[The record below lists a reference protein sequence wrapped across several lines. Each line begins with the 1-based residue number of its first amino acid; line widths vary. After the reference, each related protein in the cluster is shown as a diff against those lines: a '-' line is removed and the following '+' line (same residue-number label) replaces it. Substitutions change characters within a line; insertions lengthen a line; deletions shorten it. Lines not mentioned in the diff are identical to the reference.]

1 MTHLSPRAL
10 QGLKQYQYKSGGYT
24 LLDGFHTPIWNG
36 KLSQTYLLLALSSLH
51 PCKPSL
57 LPCFAGVVE
66 LLPLWLAPNLI
77 TLIGVSAL
85 VLAYVVTLS
94 YLPGLAGIAT
104 DCSRCHAGVVK
115 YIQCS

>member
-10 QGLKQYQYKSGGYT
+10 KGLKQYQYKSGGYT

-36 KLSQTYLLLALSSLH
+36 KSSQTCLLLGLSSLH
-51 PCKPSL
+51 PCAPSL
-57 LPCFAGVVE
+57 PSRFTGVVE

-94 YLPGLAGIAT
+94 YLPGLAGIAI
-104 DCSRCHAGVVK
+104 DCSPCHADLVK
-115 YIQCS
+115 SS